1 MRKGWRP
8 SAVIFFKTGPNAFLL
23 IAVAGL
29 SQEKNSSVTLFCA
42 HFTGYACRAP
52 FRISDLSCHLSTRK
66 MRVRG
71 RSEPLP
77 PSYTRCARSISMS
90 RPLKE
95 GIHLERLARRK
106 TAASGP
112 SIPSGSPTSLTL
124 FRLHRS
130 SISVIFSV
138 SRSSWSFKSVTVR
151 LSSRAAAWTESTR
164 SRVCFIL
171 VTMASNSSLSSL
183 TDLLV
188 ASMSSRSSRNAGI
201 STESTAS
208 LTAESQPNSKCFG
221 VL

>member
-8 SAVIFFKTGPNAFLL
+8 SAVSSSKPDQNAFLL

-29 SQEKNSSVTLFCA
+29 KSGKNSSVTLFCA
-42 HFTGYACRAP
+42 HFTGYACQAP

-112 SIPSGSPTSLTL
+112 SIPSGSPNQSNIVPPAPV
-124 FRLHRS
+124 LH
-130 SISVIFSV
+130 ICHLSV

-151 LSSRAAAWTESTR
+151 LSSRALPGQNQRGHVSAR
-164 SRVCFIL
+164 L
-171 VTMASNSSLSSL
+171 GNYGLKLLS
-183 TDLLV
+183 
-188 ASMSSRSSRNAGI
+188 
-201 STESTAS
+201 
-208 LTAESQPNSKCFG
+208 
-221 VL
+221 

>member
-29 SQEKNSSVTLFCA
+29 KSGKNSSVTLFCA

-130 SISVIFSV
+130 LHICHLLGESLQLIL
-138 SRSSWSFKSVTVR
+138 KSVTVR

-164 SRVCFIL
+164 SRVCFVL
-171 VTMASNSSLSSL
+171 VTMAS
-183 TDLLV
+183 TPLL
-188 ASMSSRSSRNAGI
+188 A
-201 STESTAS
+201 
-208 LTAESQPNSKCFG
+208 L
-221 VL
+221 

>member
-29 SQEKNSSVTLFCA
+29 KSGKNSSVTLFCA
-42 HFTGYACRAP
+42 HFTGYACLAP

-71 RSEPLP
+71 RSEPSLHH
-77 PSYTRCARSISMS
+77 TREAPDQSQCHG
-90 RPLKE
+90 PLKE
-95 GIHLERLARRK
+95 GIHLKRLAWRK

-164 SRVCFIL
+164 SRVCFVL
-171 VTMASNSSLSSL
+171 VLWPQTP
-183 TDLLV
+183 LL
-188 ASMSSRSSRNAGI
+188 A
-201 STESTAS
+201 
-208 LTAESQPNSKCFG
+208 L
-221 VL
+221 

>member
-29 SQEKNSSVTLFCA
+29 KSGKNSSVTIVLCA
-42 HFTGYACRAP
+42 LHWIRLPAP

-95 GIHLERLARRK
+95 GIHFERLARRK
-106 TAASGP
+106 LAASGTFHP
-112 SIPSGSPTSLTL
+112 FWESHQSNIVPPAPV
-124 FRLHRS
+124 LH
-130 SISVIFSV
+130 I
-138 SRSSWSFKSVTVR
+138 
-151 LSSRAAAWTESTR
+151 
-164 SRVCFIL
+164 CH
-171 VTMASNSSLSSL
+171 
-183 TDLLV
+183 LL
-188 ASMSSRSSRNAGI
+188 R
-201 STESTAS
+201 
-208 LTAESQPNSKCFG
+208 
-221 VL
+221 

>member
-29 SQEKNSSVTLFCA
+29 KSGKNSSVTLFCA

-95 GIHLERLARRK
+95 GIHFERLARRK
-106 TAASGP
+106 LAASDLHP
-112 SIPSGSPTSLTL
+112 LWESHQFNIV
-124 FRLHRS
+124 RLHLS

-138 SRSSWSFKSVTVR
+138 ESLQTDPLKSVMFSY
-151 LSSRAAAWTESTR
+151 LPAPLPEQNQTR
-164 SRVCFIL
+164 
-171 VTMASNSSLSSL
+171 
-183 TDLLV
+183 
-188 ASMSSRSSRNAGI
+188 
-201 STESTAS
+201 
-208 LTAESQPNSKCFG
+208 
-221 VL
+221 

>member
-1 MRKGWRP
+1 MPTDKEVGIRRYTCVYPPLHHCLSGY
-8 SAVIFFKTGPNAFLL
+8 L
-23 IAVAGL
+23 ICHAI
-29 SQEKNSSVTLFCA
+29 SV
-42 HFTGYACRAP
+42 H
-52 FRISDLSCHLSTRK
+52 RK
-66 MRVRG
+66 MRVAG

-151 LSSRAAAWTESTR
+151 LSSRAGCLDRINA
-164 SRVCFIL
+164 
-171 VTMASNSSLSSL
+171 VTCLLRLGNYGLKLLS
-183 TDLLV
+183 
-188 ASMSSRSSRNAGI
+188 
-201 STESTAS
+201 
-208 LTAESQPNSKCFG
+208 
-221 VL
+221 

>member
-1 MRKGWRP
+1 M
-8 SAVIFFKTGPNAFLL
+8 
-23 IAVAGL
+23 
-29 SQEKNSSVTLFCA
+29 FCA
-42 HFTGYACRAP
+42 HSPDRLPST

-130 SISVIFSV
+130 SISVIFFGESLQLILYI
-138 SRSSWSFKSVTVR
+138 RNCSFIFAR
-151 LSSRAAAWTESTR
+151 RAWTESTR
-164 SRVCFIL
+164 SRVCFVL
-171 VTMASNSSLSSL
+171 VTMASKLLS
-183 TDLLV
+183 
-188 ASMSSRSSRNAGI
+188 
-201 STESTAS
+201 
-208 LTAESQPNSKCFG
+208 
-221 VL
+221 

>member
-29 SQEKNSSVTLFCA
+29 KSGKNSSVTLFCA

-95 GIHLERLARRK
+95 GIHLERLARRINSCIWTLHPFWK
-106 TAASGP
+106 SHQSNIVPPAPVLHICHLLGE
-112 SIPSGSPTSLTL
+112 SLQL
-124 FRLHRS
+124 
-130 SISVIFSV
+130 
-138 SRSSWSFKSVTVR
+138 
-151 LSSRAAAWTESTR
+151 
-164 SRVCFIL
+164 IL
-171 VTMASNSSLSSL
+171 
-183 TDLLV
+183 
-188 ASMSSRSSRNAGI
+188 
-201 STESTAS
+201 
-208 LTAESQPNSKCFG
+208 
-221 VL
+221 